1 MNHKLKL
8 PFCRLI
14 FKNRDVKEMG
24 EELKIILEMR
34 TQLSVQLIIV
44 IEMSQVSKLLN
55 GHEGKNRNTSL
66 WKGQCCFEWGHYL
79 LSPKLRELHKL

>member
-8 PFCRLI
+8 PVCCLI

-24 EELKIILEMR
+24 EELKIILGMR

-55 GHEGKNRNTSL
+55 GHEGKSRNIFL
-66 WKGQCCFEWGHYL
+66 WKGQRCFEWGHYF
-79 LSPKLRELHKL
+79 LSPKLRELKKL

>member
-1 MNHKLKL
+1 
-8 PFCRLI
+8 
-14 FKNRDVKEMG
+14 
-24 EELKIILEMR
+24 
-34 TQLSVQLIIV
+34 
-44 IEMSQVSKLLN
+44 MSQVSKLLN